1 MYNSSFASKG
11 CMNVSVTERV
21 LNRGT
26 YSGAE
31 AEELAI
37 AAGGGLSVHK
47 DNTLEILRER
57 ELGRQRQAKDAQKEA
72 NLKAKLLQQQE
83 NFRKEKATG
92 KGDVEGQGSVERD
105 STPLPA
111 GWEAVMDPQGSGDYY
126 YWHAGTN
133 VTTWERPSS
142 QIPTAVPSGDTGVP
156 TLKNHTSGSFLS
168 AETSGGGEP
177 GHGREPTGRGGTEL
191 PRANDLGSLPE
202 GWKEVKH
209 AATGQICYVHAASGV
224 KRWSRPTIAGDVT
237 SDIQQTRQT
246 HLEAARQA
254 ELAQTGAKGGKDGGG
269 KKRGREEIDPL
280 DPTGGRGSGGWTQGL
295 GGGDRMA
302 DSTAGG
308 SLWQQRPLPAPGA
321 VLKKQGGGRGAGRG
335 NQGQYPMRR

>member
-1 MYNSSFASKG
+1 RNAGLWFDLFTTPASSLSAVATESQPPSLPLPADTQTTVLDSAMASQQRALLQGDRLAKELAAQQARAAARAYVTDKG

-156 TLKNHTSGSFLS
+156 TLKNHN
-168 AETSGGGEP
+168 P
-177 GHGREPTGRGGTEL
+177 
-191 PRANDLGSLPE
+191 
-202 GWKEVKH
+202 
-209 AATGQICYVHAASGV
+209 
-224 KRWSRPTIAGDVT
+224 
-237 SDIQQTRQT
+237 
-246 HLEAARQA
+246 
-254 ELAQTGAKGGKDGGG
+254 
-269 KKRGREEIDPL
+269 
-280 DPTGGRGSGGWTQGL
+280 
-295 GGGDRMA
+295 
-302 DSTAGG
+302 
-308 SLWQQRPLPAPGA
+308 
-321 VLKKQGGGRGAGRG
+321 
-335 NQGQYPMRR
+335 

>member
-37 AAGGGLSVHK
+37 AAGGGLAVHK

-168 AETSGGGEP
+168 AETSGGGEQ

-209 AATGQICYVHAASGV
+209 AATGQICYV
-224 KRWSRPTIAGDVT
+224 
-237 SDIQQTRQT
+237 
-246 HLEAARQA
+246 
-254 ELAQTGAKGGKDGGG
+254 
-269 KKRGREEIDPL
+269 
-280 DPTGGRGSGGWTQGL
+280 
-295 GGGDRMA
+295 
-302 DSTAGG
+302 
-308 SLWQQRPLPAPGA
+308 
-321 VLKKQGGGRGAGRG
+321 
-335 NQGQYPMRR
+335 